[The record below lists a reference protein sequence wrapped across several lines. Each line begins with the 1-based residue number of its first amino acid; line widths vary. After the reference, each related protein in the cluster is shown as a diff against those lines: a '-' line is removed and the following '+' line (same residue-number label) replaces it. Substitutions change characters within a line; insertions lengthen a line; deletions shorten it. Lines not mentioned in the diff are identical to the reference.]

1 MNQVEKIL
9 TEALRYIESRDF
21 SQAKK
26 LVEKAMLIDE
36 KDIDANHILA
46 IIYQSEGNY
55 DQSLSFFER
64 TLSIQNN
71 VPEVWYNKGLLHNE
85 FKQYEAAI
93 FHYERAIELNPSFA
107 NAIINLGNS
116 CIKIGKFDNAL
127 KCYNQVINLGMADY
141 EVWLY
146 KGNAQYELGR
156 YSDALFSYQQAI
168 LLQPNSAACWNDIS
182 VLLYKLG
189 RYNEALTSSKRAL
202 SLSPISAKLW
212 NDNGTILERLKK
224 NNEALESY
232 KKAFEIENSTDYVL
246 GSIIHAKLLTSNWNQ
261 LDSDIS
267 QLIQKIRSGE
277 RAILPFSALTV
288 LDSPELILK
297 ATKTWLAHQCLPSQN
312 PLPLKPDLKNRKIK
326 IAYYSADFHNHPVS
340 ILYAR
345 LFELHSREQ
354 FETYAFS
361 FRDAPIGDAMRPRLL
376 KAFDHFIDVKDK
388 TDIEIA
394 NLSRDLEIDIALDL
408 SAYTQGCRPG
418 IFSSRAAPVQINI
431 ANPVSM
437 GAEFIDYMIG
447 DRILITPEIEK
458 NSTEKI
464 IYLPHSFQAND
475 SERPVDFNKFKRSDF
490 NLPESCF
497 IYCCFNN
504 SYKISPEVFGGWMKI
519 LKNVSNSILWLAE
532 TDAISKANLIQ
543 EAKKRNVD
551 PSRILFAQRL
561 NGYGDHL
568 ARLSLAD
575 LFLDTLPFNAQTTAS
590 DSLWAGVPLLTRL
603 GKSWCGRV
611 AASLLSAVGLD
622 NLIVDSYE
630 DYINLAINLGLD
642 SEKYQLIKKR
652 LLQNRLQ
659 KPLFDSQLFT
669 ENIEKAYVEVFNRY
683 RNQLPP
689 EHFYVQLID

>member
-1 MNQVEKIL
+1 MN
-9 TEALRYIESRDF
+9 
-21 SQAKK
+21 
-26 LVEKAMLIDE
+26 
-36 KDIDANHILA
+36 
-46 IIYQSEGNY
+46 
-55 DQSLSFFER
+55 
-64 TLSIQNN
+64 
-71 VPEVWYNKGLLHNE
+71 P
-85 FKQYEAAI
+85 
-93 FHYERAIELNPSFA
+93 P
-107 NAIINLGNS
+107 
-116 CIKIGKFDNAL
+116 
-127 KCYNQVINLGMADY
+127 
-141 EVWLY
+141 
-146 KGNAQYELGR
+146 
-156 YSDALFSYQQAI
+156 
-168 LLQPNSAACWNDIS
+168 
-182 VLLYKLG
+182 
-189 RYNEALTSSKRAL
+189 
-202 SLSPISAKLW
+202 
-212 NDNGTILERLKK
+212 
-224 NNEALESY
+224 
-232 KKAFEIENSTDYVL
+232 
-246 GSIIHAKLLTSNWNQ
+246 
-261 LDSDIS
+261 
-267 QLIQKIRSGE
+267 
-277 RAILPFSALTV
+277 
-288 LDSPELILK
+288 
-297 ATKTWLAHQCLPSQN
+297 
-312 PLPLKPDLKNRKIK
+312 
-326 IAYYSADFHNHPVS
+326 
-340 ILYAR
+340 
-345 LFELHSREQ
+345 
-354 FETYAFS
+354 
-361 FRDAPIGDAMRPRLL
+361 
-376 KAFDHFIDVKDK
+376 
-388 TDIEIA
+388 
-394 NLSRDLEIDIALDL
+394 
-408 SAYTQGCRPG
+408 
-418 IFSSRAAPVQINI
+418 
-431 ANPVSM
+431 
-437 GAEFIDYMIG
+437 
-447 DRILITPEIEK
+447 
-458 NSTEKI
+458 
-464 IYLPHSFQAND
+464 ND

-622 NLIVDSYE
+622 KLIVDSYE